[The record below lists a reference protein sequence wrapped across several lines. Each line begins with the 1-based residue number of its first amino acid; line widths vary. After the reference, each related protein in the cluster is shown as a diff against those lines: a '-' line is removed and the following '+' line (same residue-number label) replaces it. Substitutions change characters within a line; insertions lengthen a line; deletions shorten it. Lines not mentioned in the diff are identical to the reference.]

1 MSANVIGSRAMNFV
15 GMVAGDVNGSWV
27 APSGMQYV
35 ETTDPIHFTNLYSTL
50 HIPLIE
56 CGCCDGSKVSPPSPL
71 IVRFVHPTGST
82 LSKAQ
87 PQKDCPCLGGRGPRT
102 AISLIWEKAQGTRAS
117 FPGPLQGNGS
127 LVARYEWAVQRGRYM
142 ALENIAPLSNTPL
155 VGLPA
160 VAT

>member
-1 MSANVIGSRAMNFV
+1 MGSGTFGNVASSWSIACTGDFNGDGFSDILWR
-15 GMVAGDVNGSWV
+15 GAGGEV
-27 APSGMQYV
+27 AP
-35 ETTDPIHFTNLYSTL
+35 
-50 HIPLIE
+50 
-56 CGCCDGSKVSPPSPL
+56 
-71 IVRFVHPTGST
+71 T
-82 LSKAQ
+82 LSKGQ
-87 PQKDCPCLGGRGPRT
+87 PLKASPYLGGPGPRT
-102 AISLIWEKAQGTRAS
+102 AIRLIWEKVRGTRAS